1 MTRANIVLDG
11 WAVDTAINQVNGT
24 ITWKVTVRR
33 PAVSAVAEE
42 AVEAVK
48 AVEAL
53 EALEAVELATVLIKS
68 DSVMCVY
75 TVLKQLVR
83 QLLFKWLWKVIA
95 RLQLLCLVIGL
106 KISRQL
112 SQPMRSKTIAPCNSK
127 RDFSRALSK
136 LQVIAPVVIG
146 RSNKLAFQFFDS
158 HLRTTLLFLNKWAF
172 ARKIYISQLIFN
184 K

>member
-11 WAVDTAINQVNGT
+11 WAVDTAINQVYGT

-33 PAVSAVAEE
+33 PAVSAVAE
-42 AVEAVK
+42 
-48 AVEAL
+48 
-53 EALEAVELATVLIKS
+53 EAVELATVLIKS

-83 QLLFKWLWKVIA
+83 QLLFKWLSKVIA

-106 KISRQL
+106 KISHQL
-112 SQPMRSKTIAPCNSK
+112 SQPMRSKTITPCNSK

-146 RSNKLAFQFFDS
+146 RSKKLAYRFFDS
-158 HLRTTLLFLNKWAF
+158 HLRTTLLFLNKSTF
-172 ARKIYISQLIFN
+172 AREMYISQLIF
-184 K
+184 KK